1 MSNLRGVCR
10 KLLLLICF
18 LGLPHSAFAV
28 FVNVQDIDDAHIKR
42 IAISPFDENLI
53 YVGSKNALFKSI
65 NKGKK
70 FQKIYVF
77 KDEELS
83 HINFDS
89 VSANTA
95 YVAAT
100 RHLYKITDKID
111 MVFRCADEDSILCVA
126 KYKDG
131 IYVGTTGGLYFS
143 SEDILKWQKIG
154 GLTDAIAINYIEP
167 AEDGLYLATNKGIY
181 FLKDKDNIKRIF
193 VLRDQEVEGE
203 EGSGI
208 IANIVKVDIFDKNKI
223 WLGATNGIFLS
234 KDKGENWNK
243 LYLGSLDSLNI
254 VSLAQTK
261 LEENSIYAGTLKGFF
276 KADLK
281 ANSAKQIFE
290 GIYSDEIFWVAFS
303 PGGEIY
309 LATSKGL
316 FESAYFSAPSN
327 KRTIAEVLKGEP
339 SIREIQQAAIRYN
352 ETSPDKIKQ
361 WRQAVKVRALMPTLK
376 LDYDK
381 TITTALGATYERVNV
396 GPLDWGVSF
405 SWDIADLVWNTH
417 ETDIDTRSRLNTQL
431 RLDIL
436 DEINRVYFER
446 LRVKREIVCNNL
458 PEEEFCQKD
467 LRLQEL
473 TAIIDGYTGGYFSKR
488 ITELETQQCKTSQ

>member
-1 MSNLRGVCR
+1 MINLRGICR
-10 KLLLLICF
+10 KLLLLACF
-18 LGLPHSAFAV
+18 LVLPLNNAFAV
-28 FVNVQDIDDAHIKR
+28 FVNVQDIEDAHIKR

-53 YVGSKNALFKSI
+53 YVGSKNALFKSAD
-65 NKGKK
+65 KGKK

-83 HINFDS
+83 HIAFDP

-111 MVFRCADEDSILCVA
+111 MVFRSADEDSILSVA

-154 GLTDAIAINYIEP
+154 GLTDATTINYIEP
-167 AEDGLYLATNKGIY
+167 AQDGLYLATNKGVF

-193 VLRDQEVEGE
+193 ILRDKEVEDE
-203 EGSGI
+203 EESGVV
-208 IANIVKVDIFDKNKI
+208 ANIIKVDIFDKSKI
-223 WLGATNGIFLS
+223 WLGATNGLFLS

-261 LEENSIYAGTLKGFF
+261 LEESSIYVGTLKGFF

-281 ANSAKQIFE
+281 TNSAKQIFE

-303 PGGEIY
+303 PAGEIY

-316 FESAYFSAPSN
+316 FESTYFNPPSN
-327 KRTIAEVLKGEP
+327 KRPIAEVLKGEP
-339 SIREIQQAAIRYN
+339 SIREVQQAAIRYN
-352 ETSPDKIKQ
+352 ETSPDKIRQ

-381 TITTALGATYERVNV
+381 TITTALGATYDRVQV
-396 GPLDWGVSF
+396 GPRDWGVSF
-405 SWDIADLVWNTH
+405 SWDIADLVWNTR

-458 PEEEFCQKD
+458 QEEELCQKD

-473 TAIIDGYTGGYFSKR
+473 TAIIDGYTGGYFSKK
-488 ITELETQQCKTSQ
+488 ISELSSQ